1 MLLPTPL
8 PDELFV
14 SVLARL
20 GRLNGMR
27 DLREVAERCCGLQAC
42 SSFIDARLILPEFC
56 ERINNA
62 YGEPDKLLEQLTT
75 LGARRSIGE
84 IDEAA
89 WNSLVYGESSIS
101 VGELIFHGVMELRF
115 CPSCREADIDREG
128 IAYWHRMHQ
137 MPILR
142 CCVVHGDR
150 LKKAV
155 IKRVALHQSFPLPG
169 DFSGEAGVDLPLA
182 WSNSFEIELG
192 KFSKALLTQQR
203 PSQGLLEQALLE
215 GLRQQKILTS
225 NGGLRTG
232 DLSDLF
238 IYLSHRSESPVGRS
252 FRQVVRGI
260 REPERG
266 VAFGRALLLCALFGD
281 WRIAEENCK
290 WVEVLGRGDRNVV
303 RDPHDF
309 EMGQPSMRERH
320 REKCR
325 AYIFNDLSYSRLG
338 FTKQNY
344 RSFRWLLH
352 NDKVWLDNHLPVL
365 ERDMEQLALF

>member
-1 MLLPTPL
+1 MILPTPL

-20 GRLNGMR
+20 GRLNGIS
-27 DLREVAERCCGLQAC
+27 DLRVVAEHCFGLEAC

-56 ERINNA
+56 ERFSNA
-62 YGEPDKLLEQLTT
+62 YGEPEKLLEQLTT

-84 IDEAA
+84 IDEAV
-89 WNSLVYGESSIS
+89 WNSLVFGESSIS
-101 VGELIFHGVMELRF
+101 VGELIFHAVVELRF
-115 CPSCREADIDREG
+115 CPSCRDADIDREG

-137 MPILR
+137 LPILR
-142 CCVVHGDR
+142 RCVVHGER

-169 DFSGEAGVDLPLA
+169 DFSGEGEVDLPLA
-182 WSNSFEIELG
+182 WINGFEIELG

-225 NGGLRTG
+225 KGGLRTG
-232 DLSDLF
+232 ELSDFLSC
-238 IYLSHRSESPVGRS
+238 LSHRSEFPVGMSCRL
-252 FRQVVRGI
+252 VVRGV

-281 WRIAEENCK
+281 WRIAEESCK
-290 WVEVLGRGDRNVV
+290 WVEVMGRGDGNAV
-303 RDPHDF
+303 RDPLDL
-309 EMGQPSMRERH
+309 EMGPLSMRERH
-320 REKCR
+320 REKCCV
-325 AYIFNDLSYSRLG
+325 YMFNHLPYSRHG

-352 NDKVWLDNHLPVL
+352 NDKDWLDNHLPVA
-365 ERDMEQLALF
+365 EREMEQLTLF